1 VPTIVAENRVPPE
14 LQIEEMLGRAPPMS
28 GESGAAEAAGP
39 APRDQREL
47 FLAWQEHRD
56 TAARDALVSEFMPL
70 ARSLARRY
78 GRSSE
83 PMDDLVQ
90 VAAVGLVL
98 AIDRFDVDRGHRF
111 QSFAV
116 PTILGEMRRYFRNSG
131 WALHVPR
138 STQER
143 ALALREA
150 QHHLTSEYGRAPTV
164 DQLRDHLGYELEQV
178 IDGLQAL
185 STYEVNSL
193 DAPAGGEEEGVTY
206 AEAIGGDDQGY
217 GAIESR
223 ADLRAAL
230 AELSER
236 DRTMLGMSFF
246 DEMSQSEIAARL
258 GISQMQISRLLRRSL
273 QRLEALIESDPAD
286 EAPAP
291 NALEGGACV

>member
-1 VPTIVAENRVPPE
+1 MPHLSLVQPRVDARDK
-14 LQIEEMLGRAPPMS
+14 RA
-28 GESGAAEAAGP
+28 
-39 APRDQREL
+39 L
-47 FLAWQEHRD
+47 FLAWQERGD
-56 TAARDALVSEFMPL
+56 ATARDALVDEFMPL
-70 ARSLARRY
+70 ARNLARRY

-138 STQER
+138 TTQER
-143 ALALREA
+143 ALAVREA
-150 QHHLTSEYGRAPTV
+150 QRHLTAENGRPPTV

-185 STYEVNSL
+185 DTYELSSL
-193 DAPAGGEEEGVTY
+193 DAPAGNNDEGATY
-206 AEAIGGDDQGY
+206 AEAIGGEDDGY

-223 ADLRAAL
+223 ADLRLAL
-230 AELSER
+230 GELSER
-236 DRTMLGMSFF
+236 DRAMLGMSFF
-246 DEMSQSEIAARL
+246 NEMTQSEIAARI
-258 GISQMQISRLLRRSL
+258 GISQMQISRLLRRAL
-273 QRLEALIESDPAD
+273 ERLAVLIDGVQSAGAEPMGRR
-286 EAPAP
+286 
-291 NALEGGACV
+291 LEGGSCA

>member
-1 VPTIVAENRVPPE
+1 VSHLNHPT
-14 LQIEEMLGRAPPMS
+14 G
-28 GESGAAEAAGP
+28 EAAQSGP
-39 APRDQREL
+39 RGQRTL
-47 FLAWQEHRD
+47 FLAWQRHGD
-56 TAARDALVSEFMPL
+56 TAARDALVNKFMPL
-70 ARSLARRY
+70 ARNLARRY

-138 STQER
+138 TTQER
-143 ALALREA
+143 ALAVREA
-150 QHHLTSEYGRAPTV
+150 QRHLTAENGRAPTV

-185 STYEVNSL
+185 DTYELSSL
-193 DAPAGGEEEGVTY
+193 DAPAPNNDEGASY
-206 AEAIGGDDQGY
+206 AEAIGGEDDGY
-217 GAIESR
+217 AAIESR
-223 ADLRAAL
+223 ADLQSAL
-230 AELSER
+230 GELSER
-236 DRTMLGMSFF
+236 DRLMLGMSFF
-246 DEMSQSEIAARL
+246 DEMTQTEIAAQI

-273 QRLEALIESDPAD
+273 ERLEVLIDGVQSPDAESSTEMNGSSSSSPLTS
-286 EAPAP
+286 
-291 NALEGGACV
+291 NRRWT